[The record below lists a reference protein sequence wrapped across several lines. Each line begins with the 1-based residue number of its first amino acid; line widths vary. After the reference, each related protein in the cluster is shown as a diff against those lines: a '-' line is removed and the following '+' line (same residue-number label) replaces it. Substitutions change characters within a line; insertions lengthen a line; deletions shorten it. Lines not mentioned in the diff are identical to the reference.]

1 MILKVAPF
9 AVAAM
14 CVAATSFGQEGPKPA
29 PTPSSSGQV
38 LNEWV
43 DRALQAA
50 QVPIVRE
57 PFGSTLG
64 HGGGS
69 ELIAYLIAKHS
80 EGQSAPEPYKALV
93 KAMETRAIKQ
103 IGSTP
108 SSAGTTSVA
117 MKGTVPEI
125 LGVAVEN
132 GAIIRDVD
140 GTTLTFRTTPT
151 SLLKALQKTGLDA
164 IYEEYAKSA
173 AARFASRFSVAAS
186 FDTSLGPL
194 AGTFTADRHQLTGWS
209 VRAEISNDRSPK
221 SPNYG
226 PAFRSLLNARYAA
239 AAAAVNTVLD
249 ADRDFLAWE
258 GRLKTATVAI
268 DAELNRNRASV
279 TAAAT
284 AAGRFRKLLVASLP
298 DFLKIVDLHPELLA
312 SVDDYVV
319 ELQGV
324 QDGLDDLYDF
334 IDRGSL
340 STADWSTTR
349 DEVLPDL
356 YIVTFDWDQGLG
368 KSRQTDFTF
377 NAAISFYRS
386 TPLDSDHQFKSFDAA
401 VQFDHPLGSLG
412 SLPPVL
418 VTGAA
423 RVSYLPEDVAVS
435 LGSVADDIAD
445 VSVPTTVGIAPK
457 GGIVVV
463 QGKLTIPIGDSG
475 IKVPLSITASNR
487 TELIKEKDIR
497 ANFGVTFDLDAVLSG
512 LRIRR

>member
-1 MILKVAPF
+1 
-9 AVAAM
+9 
-14 CVAATSFGQEGPKPA
+14 
-29 PTPSSSGQV
+29 
-38 LNEWV
+38 
-43 DRALQAA
+43 
-50 QVPIVRE
+50 
-57 PFGSTLG
+57 
-64 HGGGS
+64 
-69 ELIAYLIAKHS
+69 
-80 EGQSAPEPYKALV
+80 
-93 KAMETRAIKQ
+93 
-103 IGSTP
+103 
-108 SSAGTTSVA
+108 
-117 MKGTVPEI
+117 
-125 LGVAVEN
+125 
-132 GAIIRDVD
+132 
-140 GTTLTFRTTPT
+140 
-151 SLLKALQKTGLDA
+151 
-164 IYEEYAKSA
+164 
-173 AARFASRFSVAAS
+173 
-186 FDTSLGPL
+186 
-194 AGTFTADRHQLTGWS
+194 
-209 VRAEISNDRSPK
+209 
-221 SPNYG
+221 
-226 PAFRSLLNARYAA
+226 
-239 AAAAVNTVLD
+239 
-249 ADRDFLAWE
+249 
-258 GRLKTATVAI
+258 
-268 DAELNRNRASV
+268 
-279 TAAAT
+279 
-284 AAGRFRKLLVASLP
+284 VASLP

-386 TPLDSDHQFKSFDAA
+386 TTLDSDHQIKSFDAA